1 MKPYSDDLSGAE
13 TLFDADLVGAFSE
26 DALTEADALASVSD
40 DHETLAEALP
50 SKPE

>member
-13 TLFDADLVGAFSE
+13 TPLDADLVGAFSE